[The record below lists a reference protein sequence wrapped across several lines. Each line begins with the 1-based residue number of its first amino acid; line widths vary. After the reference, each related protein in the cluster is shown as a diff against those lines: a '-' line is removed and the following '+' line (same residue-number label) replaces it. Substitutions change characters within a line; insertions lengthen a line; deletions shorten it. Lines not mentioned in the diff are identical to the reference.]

1 MKNRKTTVFAT
12 VLTLA
17 IITLLIIGSLTSCS
31 QAEVM
36 ATPKGVGFVRFSDAN
51 TFASSKSVELMAY
64 IDYPDEYSLTWT
76 VTASKTDTNGKQGEG
91 VYEDVL
97 LTDTLGPFSVG
108 SWHFT
113 LEGRGEKNRVIYT
126 GETDKTIGEGNNTVH
141 VDIAPPQEGNGYIR
155 IQGSNFDPAIGD
167 CFRVTYGDNDVGLMN
182 MPLSLCELREDGLY
196 NIPDT
201 DLQLPAGIQT
211 VKLYVGNTLVRTL
224 RLRILVNHRTVLT
237 YGTFEGR
244 AGFELY
250 LERQDAI
257 VPEE

>member
-17 IITLLIIGSLTSCS
+17 IIALLIISSLTSCS

-141 VDIAPPQEGNGYIR
+141 VDIAPPQEGNGTLR
-155 IQGSNFDPAIGD
+155 IQGSNFDSSIGD
-167 CFRVTYGDNDVGLMN
+167 CFRIVSGDNNALMN

-201 DLQLPAGIQT
+201 NIQVPCGVHT
-211 VKLYVGNTLVRTL
+211 IRLYIGTTLVRTL
-224 RLRILVNHRTVLT
+224 KLRVFANHMTVLT
-237 YGTFEGR
+237 YGTFEGT
-244 AGFELY
+244 ASLEVH
-250 LERQDAI
+250 LERYDAI

>member
-17 IITLLIIGSLTSCS
+17 VITLLIIGSLTSCS

-51 TFASSKSVELMAY
+51 TFALRKSVEIMAY

-113 LEGRGEKNRVIYT
+113 LEGRGEKNRLIYT

-182 MPLSLCELREDGLY
+182 MPPVFVRTQRGRIVQYTRHQHPGAVRCTH
-196 NIPDT
+196 N
-201 DLQLPAGIQT
+201 QT
-211 VKLYVGNTLVRTL
+211 VYRHYPCPHSQVACVCQSHDSSDIRH
-224 RLRILVNHRTVLT
+224 I
-237 YGTFEGR
+237 
-244 AGFELY
+244 
-250 LERQDAI
+250 
-257 VPEE
+257 